1 MTAGDRAA
9 GAGTSTSVL
18 ADRWRDELAAWAIP
32 PEILAAV
39 PDSPWVLPERMFARR
54 ADRQLE
60 HPVGPSFALARAA
73 LPNAGTVLDVGAGA
87 GAAGLPLAR
96 LGAGLTAVDSHG
108 PLLAALGDRA
118 AAYGLAVTT
127 VRGVWPE
134 VADGVPPADVVVCH
148 HVLYNAP
155 DLVPFV
161 LALTRHARAR
171 VVVEMTARHPLTTLG
186 PLWLRFHGLERPT
199 GPTADDAL
207 ALVES
212 LGLDVAVE
220 RWTRPRVAEHATFA
234 DVVDITRRRLCLPVE
249 RADEVAAALREQ
261 GEQVATPV
269 DLGSSG
275 EDLVTLAW
283 PGPAPADRG
292 RRAAARAAPGE
303 AGRPP
308 CP

>member
-1 MTAGDRAA
+1 MTAGPI
-9 GAGTSTSVL
+9 GTGTL

-39 PDSPWVLPERMFARR
+39 PDSPWVLPAQLFARR

-60 HPVGPSFALARAA
+60 HPVGPSYAAARAA

-96 LGAGLTAVDSHG
+96 LGAGLTAVDSHP

-127 VRGVWPE
+127 VLGTWPT
-134 VADGVPPADVVVCH
+134 VAAEVPPVDVVVCH

-155 DLVPFV
+155 ELVPFV

-171 VVVEMTARHPLTTLG
+171 VVVELTARHPLTTLG
-186 PLWLRFHGLERPT
+186 PLWLRFHGLRRPA
-199 GPTADDAL
+199 GPTAEDAL
-207 ALVES
+207 AVVTS
-212 LGLDVAVE
+212 LGLDVRVE
-220 RWTRPRVAEHATFA
+220 RWTRPRVAEHPTFA
-234 DVVDITRRRLCLPVE
+234 DVIDVTRRRLCLPAG
-249 RADEVAAALREQ
+249 RAGEVADALREQ
-261 GEQVATPV
+261 GVRDAVPI

-275 EDLVTLAW
+275 EDLVTLVW
-283 PGPAPADRG
+283 PGTA
-292 RRAAARAAPGE
+292 
-303 AGRPP
+303 
-308 CP
+308 